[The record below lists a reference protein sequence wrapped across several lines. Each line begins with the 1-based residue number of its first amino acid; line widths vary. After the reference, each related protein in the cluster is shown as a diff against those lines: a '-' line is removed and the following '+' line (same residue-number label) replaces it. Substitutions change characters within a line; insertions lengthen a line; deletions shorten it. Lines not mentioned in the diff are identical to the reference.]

1 VGKLHFLDALH
12 MKDLKVVAIADK
24 SRINRKVA
32 EKYHVK
38 TYEDYTKLVDS
49 EELDAVIISL
59 PNFLKRESIFSAS
72 EKGLDIFVFDT
83 LWVLN

>member
-1 VGKLHFLDALH
+1 MKGAMLLRVGLLGLGRVGKLHFLDALH

-38 TYEDYTKLVDS
+38 TYEDYTKR
-49 EELDAVIISL
+49 A
-59 PNFLKRESIFSAS
+59 RERLAKFHAM
-72 EKGLDIFVFDT
+72 
-83 LWVLN
+83 NQ